1 LPQVIVARPSKSQE
15 PFRSAPRLRRAYHD
29 CRYGQLHLHNA
40 IPSGGGFD
48 ELTSVIC
55 LHGPGET
62 GRVFMPLLLA
72 LGEARSVYAPD
83 LPGAGES
90 DPAPGESIAEAAV
103 HAVMDFVDSMR
114 IRVFDLV
121 VSGALAPAAH
131 KLQGARG
138 RSVRRIVV
146 LGGDGLRGGPG
157 FTLLSAAEVA
167 GPQLAARVVELLG
180 GTA

>member
-1 LPQVIVARPSKSQE
+1 VALSRKSQD
-15 PFRSAPRLRRAYHD
+15 PARSAPRLRRAYYD

-62 GRVFMPLLLA
+62 GRVFMPLLRA
-72 LGEARSVYAPD
+72 LGEARSVYALD

-90 DPAPGESIAEAAV
+90 DPAPGETTTDAAA

-114 IRVFDLV
+114 IRIFDLLV
-121 VSGALAPAAH
+121 RGASVQAAQ
-131 KLQGARG
+131 KLMETRG
-138 RSVRRIVV
+138 KSVRRVV
-146 LGGDGLRGGPG
+146 ILGGDGLRSGPK
-157 FTLLSAAEVA
+157 LVLVSAAD
-167 GPQLAARVVELLG
+167 LASPLLPARIVELLG
-180 GTA
+180 GAT

>member
-1 LPQVIVARPSKSQE
+1 
-15 PFRSAPRLRRAYHD
+15 LRRAYYD

-40 IPSGGGFD
+40 IPGGGGFD

-62 GRVFMPLLLA
+62 GRVFMPLLHA
-72 LGEARSVYAPD
+72 LGQVRSVYALD

-90 DPAPGESIAEAAV
+90 DPAPGTTPADAAL
-103 HAVMDFVDSMR
+103 HAVTDFVDSMR

-121 VSGALAPAAH
+121 VRGEMLPVAR
-131 KLQGARG
+131 KLLETRG
-138 RSVRRIVV
+138 QAVRRVVV
-146 LGGDGLRGGPG
+146 LGGEGLAGGARIS
-157 FTLLSAAEVA
+157 LLSSREVQA
-167 GPQLAARVVELLG
+167 PDFPGRVVELLG

>member
-1 LPQVIVARPSKSQE
+1 VARPSKSQD
-15 PFRSAPRLRRAYHD
+15 PARSAPRLRRAYYE

-62 GRVFMPLLLA
+62 GRVFMPLLVA
-72 LGEARSVYAPD
+72 LGATRSVYALD

-90 DPAPGESIAEAAV
+90 DPAPGVSPVDAATHV
-103 HAVMDFVDSMR
+103 VADFLDSMR

-121 VSGALAPAAH
+121 VRGAAMPATL
-131 KLQGARG
+131 KLLESQGPTI
-138 RSVRRIVV
+138 RRVVV
-146 LGGDGLRGGPG
+146 LGADGLPGGPKL
-157 FTLLSAAEVA
+157 TLLSAADA
-167 GPQLAARVVELLG
+167 ASPQLAARVVDLLG
-180 GTA
+180 AGP

>member
-1 LPQVIVARPSKSQE
+1 VARPSKSQD
-15 PFRSAPRLRRAYHD
+15 PARSAPRLRRAYYD

-62 GRVFMPLLLA
+62 GRVFMPLLQA

-90 DPAPGESIAEAAV
+90 DPAPGETTVVAAA
-103 HAVMDFVDSMR
+103 HAVADFVDSMR
-114 IRVFDLV
+114 IRLFDLV
-121 VSGALAPAAH
+121 VRGPLVPAAL
-131 KLQGARG
+131 KLLDERG
-138 RSVRRIVV
+138 QSIRRVVV
-146 LGGDGLRGGPG
+146 LGGDGLRSGPKL
-157 FTLLSAAEVA
+157 TMLSAAEVA
-167 GPQLAARVVELLG
+167 SPQMQARVVELLG
-180 GTA
+180 G